1 MIFPFL
7 FTQCIKDEMPEI
19 DTPVSSDIELYINEV
34 LTTGDPDWV
43 ELYNASDEEIDL
55 SGFDVSDGPTAKYTI
70 PDGVTIAASG
80 YYQFM
85 CDKSITGFSLSSGGE
100 EFYIWDKE
108 GNIVDQVSFG
118 ALDSGISYGRTT
130 DAGATWA
137 NMGPTPAA
145 ANSTVNNAP
154 ILTATAIENIN
165 DNEAYE
171 LEVIASDADGI
182 RDVKFFMETE
192 SGLTFVEMAPL
203 GGGDYKYIIEPIAG
217 ETTVEYYIVAT
228 DETGKKS
235 YFPETAPDTKATF
248 TVEDGFPIF
257 SNLNI
262 NPEEVGAN
270 QAATF
275 TVDVFDASGIDEV
288 KIYYTV
294 NSDVADDKKKEV
306 MTYAEG
312 NTYTFDIPG
321 QAGDAVVRYYMRAE
335 DNNGNKTYYLLEEYD
350 ADDNVTSDFD
360 HDDATTWPSYTVGAA
375 PIVIINGFS
384 ELEVTGGTS
393 TEDLNL
399 SVNIA
404 YSNGDVEEVKFYYI
418 INYNAATY
426 DKDVDRKDIEWSG
439 DLPTTDN
446 LYNFTIP
453 ASELNAGDKV
463 IWYMR
468 AKDGE
473 GDKMYFT
480 EGQDET
486 FDKDV
491 IADWNEIT
499 IN

>member
-1 MIFPFL
+1 
-7 FTQCIKDEMPEI
+7 
-19 DTPVSSDIELYINEV
+19 
-34 LTTGDPDWV
+34 
-43 ELYNASDEEIDL
+43 
-55 SGFDVSDGPTAKYTI
+55 
-70 PDGVTIAASG
+70 
-80 YYQFM
+80 
-85 CDKSITGFSLSSGGE
+85 
-100 EFYIWDKE
+100 
-108 GNIVDQVSFG
+108 
-118 ALDSGISYGRTT
+118 
-130 DAGATWA
+130 
-137 NMGPTPAA
+137 
-145 ANSTVNNAP
+145 
-154 ILTATAIENIN
+154 
-165 DNEAYE
+165 
-171 LEVIASDADGI
+171 
-182 RDVKFFMETE
+182 
-192 SGLTFVEMAPL
+192 MAH
-203 GGGDYKYIIEPIAG
+203 
-217 ETTVEYYIVAT
+217 T
-228 DETGKKS
+228 
-235 YFPETAPDTKATF
+235 
-248 TVEDGFPIF
+248 
-257 SNLNI
+257 
-262 NPEEVGAN
+262 
-270 QAATF
+270 
-275 TVDVFDASGIDEV
+275 
-288 KIYYTV
+288 
-294 NSDVADDKKKEV
+294 
-306 MTYAEG
+306 EG

-350 ADDNVTSDFD
+350 TDGNVTSDFD

-375 PIVIINGFS
+375 AIVVINGFS

-468 AKDGE
+468 AKDGD

-491 IADWNEIT
+491 ITDWNEIT